1 MGWDEKAKLMLFFI
15 MSKGFG
21 VFCAR
26 LEKIVPFAFVGLKKS
41 VNFEAHY
48 IKIYGQKVKKIKEN
62 PPSS

>member
-1 MGWDEKAKLMLFFI
+1 
-15 MSKGFG
+15 MSKGID
-21 VFCAR
+21 VFYMGSD
-26 LEKIVPFAFVGLKKS
+26 KIVPFAFVGLKKS

>member
-1 MGWDEKAKLMLFFI
+1 MLFFI

>member
-1 MGWDEKAKLMLFFI
+1 MLFFI

-26 LEKIVPFAFVGLKKS
+26 LEKIVPFAFAGLKKS

-48 IKIYGQKVKKIKEN
+48 IEFYGQKTKKTKEN
-62 PPSS
+62 PPPS